1 MTNLVINVFSGGD
14 NTYLGKTQIQI
25 SDYTGLFVKSAT
37 DFNDDDFW
45 SKTSVLNNLVKG
57 KWICL
62 EKTEKKGPE
71 LLVDISWLS
80 ASQAAKGVLIGS
92 WWDRQT
98 NRQGCWKL
106 VI

>member
-14 NTYLGKTQIQI
+14 NTYLRKTQIQI
-25 SDYTGLFVKSAT
+25 SDYTGLSAT
-37 DFNDDDFW
+37 DFNDDDFS

-71 LLVDISWLS
+71 LLVDIS
-80 ASQAAKGVLIGS
+80 
-92 WWDRQT
+92 
-98 NRQGCWKL
+98 
-106 VI
+106 